1 MNKIIKM
8 IIRVLKAI
16 LPKKK
21 KTQGEFE
28 KVGQY

>member
-16 LPKKK
+16 LPKKRNPK
-21 KTQGEFE
+21 EFE